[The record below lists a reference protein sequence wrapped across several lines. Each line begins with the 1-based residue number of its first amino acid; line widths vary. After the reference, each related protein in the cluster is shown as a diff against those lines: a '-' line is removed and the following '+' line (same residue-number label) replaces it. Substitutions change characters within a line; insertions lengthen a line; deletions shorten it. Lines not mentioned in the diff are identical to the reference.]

1 MTQRPYSTATYPWP
15 APARPAAT
23 LAPTPALTPAGA
35 LFGETLWR
43 VLIIGC
49 ALIGYQATGGG
60 TLLALSQLASVA
72 AGIGYAM
79 VTVLTLSAAALRR
92 PEPPTAWLRGLLAV
106 TLLLVMIT
114 WFTAMGGGLDETW
127 SLFEHL
133 LTPLAVLV
141 DWLFIGRR
149 QRSARWW
156 YPLSWAGVLLLY
168 LAAYLSADVAVYSFL
183 DPADPIFGA
192 ALAGLSTVT
201 LAVGFALVATARARR
216 D

>member
-1 MTQRPYSTATYPWP
+1 MNQRSYSPASYPWP
-15 APARPAAT
+15 
-23 LAPTPALTPAGA
+23 TPAGPTSTLTPARAETPVGT

-72 AGIGYAM
+72 AGVGYAV

-92 PEPPTAWLRGLLAV
+92 PEPPTSWLRGLLAV
-106 TLLLVMIT
+106 ALLLVMIV

-141 DWLFIGRR
+141 DWLFVGRR

-168 LAAYLSADVAVYSFL
+168 LAVYLSADVSIYAFL
-183 DPADPIFGA
+183 DPADPIFAA
-192 ALAGLSTVT
+192 ALAGLTTVT